1 MTQTYIL
8 GESVFAL
15 SFNRK
20 CGNFQR
26 NRDFDNTISSVFAC
40 VYPTLNDTGV
50 GIVSVYLFQGFTTA
64 SVKINESAPHF
75 LCTDNRDKVATTNE

>member
-40 VYPTLNDTGV
+40 VYLTLNDTGV
-50 GIVSVYLFQGFTTA
+50 GIVSVLFTFG
-64 SVKINESAPHF
+64 
-75 LCTDNRDKVATTNE
+75 LCQSLFRDKRIGSTLSLYILT